1 MDLEKD
7 VEEDVEENVVEDM
20 EEDTEEGLV
29 ENLEEV
35 LEEFGQSPQK
45 QCPKPIGP
53 FQGHPLNQKEILS
66 YSNQLALIRTTS
78 SICGH
83 GEGGG
88 TWRRRWDVEKEV
100 AGGRGHCGGCGG
112 AQGGGH
118 G

>member
-1 MDLEKD
+1 MD
-7 VEEDVEENVVEDM
+7 VEKEVAEDMVEDVQEDKVK
-20 EEDTEEGLV
+20 DTEEGLV
-29 ENLEEV
+29 KN